1 MSNTTTTSTPR
12 PKVQVDAEPQ
22 PGELEICCP
31 KCGGFVVAVEP
42 PAHRLEQNVVFRVR
56 VYCKRCPHRF
66 TKRVTFNEQG
76 PNA

>member
-1 MSNTTTTSTPR
+1 MPETITKPQLTV
-12 PKVQVDAEPQ
+12 KVTDEPQ

-31 KCGGFVVAVEP
+31 KCGGFVVAVQP
-42 PAHRLEQNVVFRVR
+42 PTHRLEQNVVFRVR